1 MHMLTVMIV
10 GLAMGTTVSIGQ
22 AVGAGDRKGAAQDIG
37 NTVTLFMAVSVA
49 LTVLLL
55 LFVHPIVSAMSTPKK
70 AINDT
75 AAYLTGCFIGIPFIT
90 AYNIIS
96 SIFRGLGD
104 SKSPMYFVAVAC
116 DAEKFVTEICI
127 PVKQG

>member
-1 MHMLTVMIV
+1 MLTVMIV

-22 AVGAGDRKGAAQDIG
+22 TVGACDRKGAAQDIG

-55 LFVHPIVSAMSTPKK
+55 LFVHPIVSAMSTPKE

-75 AAYLTGCFIGIPFIT
+75 AAYLTICFRP
-90 AYNIIS
+90 
-96 SIFRGLGD
+96 L
-104 SKSPMYFVAVAC
+104 
-116 DAEKFVTEICI
+116 
-127 PVKQG
+127 